1 MLRMTHPTK
10 PEIIEKLGV
19 LHPPSVLSHQKPIA
33 SAGVH
38 AAYVQI
44 TQAGAP
50 NKTRLS
56 KLLRLIDK
64 QAVKPRGGGE
74 NTLFASAAQ
83 QGENR

>member
-1 MLRMTHPTK
+1 MLCMTHYTK

-19 LHPPSVLSHQKPIA
+19 LHSPSVLSHQKQIA

-38 AAYVQI
+38 AAYIQK
-44 TQAGAP
+44 TQASAP
-50 NKTRLS
+50 NKTRLG
-56 KLLRLIDK
+56 KLLCLIGK

-74 NTLFASAAQ
+74 NILFASAAQ